1 MKIYNNLLANYLL
14 SRRNGDHAMAFQLA
28 DSICEFW
35 SSRKDAAELKKWRKV
50 QAEHHARIV

>member
-1 MKIYNNLLANYLL
+1 MVKIYNNLLANYLL

-35 SSRKDAAELKKWRKV
+35 PLRKDAVELK
-50 QAEHHARIV
+50 